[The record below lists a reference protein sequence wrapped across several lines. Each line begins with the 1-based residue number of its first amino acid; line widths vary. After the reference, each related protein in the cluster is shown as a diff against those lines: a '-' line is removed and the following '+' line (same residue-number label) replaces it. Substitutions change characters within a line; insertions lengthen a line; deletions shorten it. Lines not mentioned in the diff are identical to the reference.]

1 MRDEMDARAWNEHHD
16 QFSEW
21 VGEFLAAATRF
32 RLPGLQVSGQL
43 LAALTALSIT
53 IITFGGTAA

>member
-16 QFSEW
+16 QFSKW

-32 RLPGLQVSGQL
+32 RLPGLQVSG
-43 LAALTALSIT
+43 
-53 IITFGGTAA
+53 